1 MINAAKADTLRL
13 AVSTSMESL
22 VAGAII
28 TFREWAHASLRD
40 SSGVNLCIIN
50 VQRR

>member
-22 VAGAII
+22 VRLVLLLPFENGRILVSE
-28 TFREWAHASLRD
+28 TPVR
-40 SSGVNLCIIN
+40 
-50 VQRR
+50 